1 MIYYLL
7 YVSHTDNT
15 FSQGELELLLNES
28 RTNNKKFE
36 ITGMLIYLKNQFI
49 QILEGEK
56 ETVLNLYH
64 KITQDQR
71 HHKVSKLLSGEHEH
85 RNFNSWSM
93 AFQNNTTDDLDHL
106 NSFRELSDL
115 FNSPDIKDHKHPAVL
130 FLKLF
135 HGKNNK

>member
-71 HHKVSKLLSGEHEH
+71 H
-85 RNFNSWSM
+85 
-93 AFQNNTTDDLDHL
+93 
-106 NSFRELSDL
+106 
-115 FNSPDIKDHKHPAVL
+115 
-130 FLKLF
+130 
-135 HGKNNK
+135 